1 VASGFPRHHYLKLDR
16 LLVFYPR
23 EKKYPLAERLDVIPL
38 TLLLL

>member
-1 VASGFPRHHYLKLDR
+1 LDR

-38 TLLLL
+38 THLAAVDLIAEF